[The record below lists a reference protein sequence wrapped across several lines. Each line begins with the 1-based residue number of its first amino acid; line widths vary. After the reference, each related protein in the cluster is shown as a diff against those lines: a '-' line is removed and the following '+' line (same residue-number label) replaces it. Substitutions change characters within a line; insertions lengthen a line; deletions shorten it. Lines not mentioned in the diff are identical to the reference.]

1 MRKFIKELARNIF
14 SKSPIKDAERTEES
28 GFSGLGIAPKL
39 LDVLDRLHF
48 TAPTPIQA
56 QAIPSA
62 TEGKDVVGI
71 AQTGTG
77 KTIAF
82 AIPIIQQLA
91 AKRGK
96 GLVLLPTRELA
107 LQVHEVMQQFAPRMG
122 MNSVVLIGG
131 ENIERQIRD
140 LRRTPRILIAT
151 PGRLLD
157 HMGQGTVKVNDV
169 CILVLDEADRMFDM
183 GFAPQINRI
192 IQAIPKER
200 QTMLFSATMPDEIMK
215 LAAKNMKMPVR
226 VEVARAG
233 TAAANVEH
241 ELYIVS
247 RSVKPAMLG
256 KILDKYW
263 GSVLLFV
270 RTRHDAARVA
280 EMLKR
285 IHHSVAEI
293 HSDRSLNQRK
303 EALEGFKTGKYRILV
318 ATDIAAR
325 GIDVAGIELVINY
338 DLPDEYDNYVHRI
351 GRTGRAGHSGRA
363 ISLATP
369 GQGGDVRAIEDLA
382 RIKIPIAT
390 HPDIAPEQF
399 NDAAELFEKNQEALK
414 GKGGKNL
421 LTSFRMGRRKI
432 PNKKY

>member
-1 MRKFIKELARNIF
+1 MKKFLKELTRNIF
-14 SKSPIKDAERTEES
+14 SKSPVKPAKENQES
-28 GFSGLGIAPKL
+28 GFYGLGIAPKL
-39 LDVLDRLHF
+39 LDVLDKLHF
-48 TAPTPIQA
+48 TVPTPIQA

-82 AIPIIQQLA
+82 AIPMVQQLA

-107 LQVHEVMQQFAPRMG
+107 IQVNEVMQQFAPQMG
-122 MNSVVLIGG
+122 MGSVVLIGG
-131 ENIERQIRD
+131 ENIDRQIRD
-140 LRRTPRILIAT
+140 LRRNPRILIAT

-169 CILVLDEADRMFDM
+169 GILILDEADRMFDM

-192 IQAIPKER
+192 IAALPKDR

-215 LAAKNMKMPVR
+215 LAGKNMRMPVR

-280 EMLKR
+280 EMLHR
-285 IHHSVAEI
+285 MHHSVAEI

-325 GIDVAGIELVINY
+325 GIDVVGIELVINY

-351 GRTGRAGHSGRA
+351 GRTGRAGHAGRA
-363 ISLATP
+363 ISLVTP
-369 GQGGDVRAIEDLA
+369 GQGGDVRAIEALA
-382 RIKIPIAT
+382 RINIPVAT
-390 HPDIAPEQF
+390 HPDIVPEQF
-399 NDAAELFEKNQEALK
+399 SAGAELFEKNQEALK
-414 GKGGKNL
+414 GPGGKNL
-421 LTSFRMGRRKI
+421 MTSFRMGRRKI

>member
-1 MRKFIKELARNIF
+1 MRKFIKTLARNIF
-14 SKSPIKDAERTEES
+14 STSPAKTAEEQKGS
-28 GFSGLGIAPKL
+28 GFYGLGIAPKL
-39 LDVLDRLHF
+39 LDTLDQLHF
-48 TAPTPIQA
+48 TVPTPIQA
-56 QAIPSA
+56 QAIRPA

-82 AIPIIQQLA
+82 AIPVIQQLA
-91 AKRGK
+91 AKGGK

-107 LQVHEVMQQFAPRMG
+107 IQVEEVFSQFAPRMG
-122 MNSVVLIGG
+122 MSSVVLIGG
-131 ENIERQIRD
+131 ESIDRQIRD
-140 LRRTPRILIAT
+140 LRRNPRILIAT
-151 PGRLLD
+151 PGRFLD

-169 CILVLDEADRMFDM
+169 SILVLDEADRMFDM
-183 GFAPQINRI
+183 GFAPQITRI
-192 IQAIPKER
+192 IQALPRER
-200 QTMLFSATMPDEIMK
+200 QTMLFSATMPDEIMRLASRHMK
-215 LAAKNMKMPVR
+215 LPVR

-247 RSVKPAMLG
+247 RTMKPAMLA

-263 GSVLLFV
+263 GSVLMFV
-270 RTRHDAARVA
+270 RTRHDAERVA
-280 EMLKR
+280 EMVR
-285 IHHSVAEI
+285 RMHHSVAEI

-369 GQGGDVRAIEDLA
+369 GQGGDVKAIEDLA
-382 RIKIPIAT
+382 RIKIAIAT
-390 HPDIAPEQF
+390 HPDIVPEQF
-399 NDAAELFEKNQEALK
+399 NAAAELFEKNQEALK

-421 LTSFRMGRRKI
+421 LTSFRMGRRKL

>member
-1 MRKFIKELARNIF
+1 MRKFITKLAKNIF
-14 SKSPIKDAERTEES
+14 SISPIKIAAEEKES
-28 GFSGLGIAPKL
+28 GFYGLGIAPKL
-39 LDVLDRLHF
+39 LDTLDQLHF
-48 TAPTPIQA
+48 TVPTPIQV
-56 QAIPSA
+56 QAIRPA

-82 AIPIIQQLA
+82 AVPLIQQLA

-107 LQVHEVMQQFAPRMG
+107 IQVEEVMRQFAPRMG
-122 MNSVVLIGG
+122 MSSVVLIGG
-131 ENIERQIRD
+131 ENIDRQIRE
-140 LRRTPRILIAT
+140 LRRNPRILIAT

-192 IQAIPKER
+192 IQALPKER

-215 LAAKNMKMPVR
+215 LAARHMKMPVR

-233 TAAANVEH
+233 TAASNVEH
-241 ELYIVS
+241 EIYITS
-247 RSVKPAMLG
+247 RTMKPAMLG

-280 EMLKR
+280 EMVKR
-285 IHHSVAEI
+285 MHHSVAEI

-369 GQGGDVRAIEDLA
+369 GQGGDVRAIEDLC

-390 HPDIAPEQF
+390 HPDIVPEQF
-399 NDAAELFEKNQEALK
+399 SAAAELFEKNQEALK

-421 LTSFRMGRRKI
+421 LTSFRMGRRKL
-432 PNKKY
+432 PSKKY